1 MYSACT
7 VWLISPTSTA
17 FAALSKAIES
27 AGGQAHALT
36 PAECS
41 QWRERVAAG
50 AYQGPL
56 PNLLFLDAELAYG
69 HSDGHLEGLLS
80 DPPWMF
86 LPLVVI
92 AREPHPEA
100 RSRAYTEGAAAW
112 VTLPKDSTDLDACLA
127 HIARY
132 WVKTAVLPEIT
143 LPL

>member
-7 VWLISPTSTA
+7 VWLISPASAEFTA
-17 FAALSKAIES
+17 LAEAIEA
-27 AGGQAHALT
+27 AGGQAHPLT
-36 PAECS
+36 PTECG
-41 QWRERVAAG
+41 QWRERVSADQ
-50 AYQGPL
+50 YRGPL

-69 HSDGHLEGLLS
+69 HSDGHLEALLS
-80 DPPWMF
+80 EPPWMF

-92 AREPHPEA
+92 ARQGEDEGRA
-100 RSRAYTEGAAAW
+100 RAYTEGAAAW
-112 VTLPKDSTDLDACLA
+112 ITMPAEAGAQADYLT